1 MAWTAPRTWVTS
13 EVVTAA
19 HLNAHVRDNL
29 LETAPAKATTNGGIF
44 VATGANAIAERVRGF
59 TAGDGNYVG
68 TGSSDDTYLS
78 LDSGSWGSGA
88 TVSVAVT
95 TGTSA
100 LVIYGANLLAQ
111 SVATVET
118 TISYRITG
126 ATSVAVSDVWA
137 VRMTMDSAIFM
148 RSMSRVNL
156 HTGLTAG
163 ANTFFLQ
170 AKSSDISNARIIR
183 PYLFVLPF

>member
-100 LVIYGANLLAQ
+100 LVIYGANLLRQAGAEQ
-111 SVATVET
+111 ET
-118 TISYRITG
+118 ALSYRIAGDTTVS
-126 ATSVAVSDVWA
+126 ASDVWA
-137 VRMTMDSAIFM
+137 VRMYVDDVTNM
-148 RSMSRVNL
+148 RSASRVNL

-170 AKSSDISNARIIR
+170 AKSSDISNARLIR
-183 PYLFVLPF
+183 PYLFVLPI